1 MDSDNSEK
9 YDSVWLILTS
19 VYALYRIPIEEPF
32 AFSAHLLGLW
42 HGIISFYKHSL
53 YGTRHLMPN
62 SEERIARVEEA
73 NTRSVYLMQFA
84 YIPLINI
91 ELYMGSVTEMQFLL
105 LPEEEKTEDKR
116 ANIIKLWDLTY
127 YGYLASLLYYSYSRE
142 SILGFLLIAAASIT
156 YYGPRHLIPEEETS
170 ELLGESAFALLSAFL
185 FGN

>member
-91 ELYMGSVTEMQFLL
+91 ELYMGSGECNWIGLSHCIYSFPLIVTEMQFLL

-116 ANIIKLWDLTY
+116 ANIIKL
-127 YGYLASLLYYSYSRE
+127 E